1 MQCGTTKRNLDPLQ
15 ILPCF
20 SVYDWWVFA
29 SLKVSKKQMQIYYDL
44 LFFSCLTWWSL
55 VQYLVRETWVLFFSL
70 LLQLKAIET
79 GIILLIVY
87 IKYVFLEKVP
97 DQTAAAPGTRQQIKF
112 VERFSKLIKQNIS
125 HTYVKIRYLC
135 LFHKSYS

>member
-1 MQCGTTKRNLDPLQ
+1 MWDHQNKFGP
-15 ILPCF
+15 
-20 SVYDWWVFA
+20 FA
-29 SLKVSKKQMQIYYDL
+29 NST
-44 LFFSCLTWWSL
+44 LFFCLWLVGFCIIKGIKKANANILWFITFQLLNLMIFGAVLGNRNVSL
-55 VQYLVRETWVLFFSL
+55 VFPL

-87 IKYVFLEKVP
+87 IKICVFRKSP
-97 DQTAAAPGTRQQIKF
+97 WSNSSCTMQHIKF

-125 HTYVKIRYLC
+125 HTCVKIRHLC